1 MSYKKKNP
9 IFFMLHRIQNSVTRG
24 FSRPLPERN
33 NSQLYLSL
41 AQKSIKKYQQSL
53 REVQARLEEEA
64 RAKEAAHDL
73 LINNDRRA
81 HANQVIIA
89 QTRHD
94 LELKTILYCTYSKT
108 SNTHIKRKKKGGC
121 FLEISLYF
129 ADKWAFY
136 HKLWYILT

>member
-1 MSYKKKNP
+1 MRYKNKNP
-9 IFFMLHRIQNSVTRG
+9 IFLCYPDYKICCVTRG
-24 FSRPLPERN
+24 FSRTLRERN

-94 LELKTILYCTYSKT
+94 LELKTILYSVYCTPDSLTVYSVHTVKLQTHT
-108 SNTHIKRKKKGGC
+108 SKGKKR
-121 FLEISLYF
+121 EV
-129 ADKWAFY
+129 AFW
-136 HKLWYILT
+136 K